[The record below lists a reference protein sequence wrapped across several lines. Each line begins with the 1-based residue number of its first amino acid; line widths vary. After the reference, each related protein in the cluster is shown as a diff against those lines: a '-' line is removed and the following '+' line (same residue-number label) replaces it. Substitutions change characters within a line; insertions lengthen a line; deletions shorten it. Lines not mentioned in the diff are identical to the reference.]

1 MKVWLNWEVPNR
13 NGIKFYL
20 VCGTGTFFVLL
31 QLITKWGIIIAVL
44 KVIKEAKSY

>member
-20 VCGTGTFFVLL
+20 VCGAGTFYVLL
-31 QLITKWGIIIAVL
+31 QLIIKWGIIIAIL
-44 KVIKEAKSY
+44 KVMQGAKSY